1 MTLSCVDREGSCCSK
16 WDGLESKFGRS
27 DVLPLWVAD
36 MDFASPKSVQDAL
49 ASRVAHPVYAYTI
62 YDDEFYD
69 SILRWYKESI
79 GWEIKP
85 EWIVPEHG
93 VVISMNLA
101 INEYSQEGDGVLVQT
116 PIYPP
121 FISSVKRNRRK
132 LLENRLVQKDGKISI
147 DFADFEQK
155 AKDAKLFLLCSP
167 HNPTTRSWSEDELQK
182 MLDICIENSVIIV
195 SDEIHS
201 DLVFGKKHVPIAS
214 LKGASGCVLTLHA
227 PSKTFNIAG
236 LNTSYAIIENDSLRR
251 RYNQMHKKAGLDN
264 GNLFGIE
271 ALKAAYNDDREWI
284 DALFLQIKQNYEYV
298 KSFIDAKI
306 PQISVYEHDA
316 TFLMW
321 LDCKALGMDD
331 DELERFFIEDAKLG
345 LNSGY
350 SFGEAGSGFMRL
362 NIGTSAEILEV
373 AMQRLYNAI
382 NSEK

>member
-1 MTLSCVDREGSCCSK
+1 MNLSCVDREGSFCSK
-16 WDGLESKFGRS
+16 WDGRQSMFGTS
-27 DVLPLWVAD
+27 DLLPLWVAD
-36 MDFASPKSVQDAL
+36 MDFESPKSVQNAL
-49 ASRVAHPVYAYTI
+49 IKRAKHQVYAYTI

-69 SILRWYKESI
+69 SIARWYRESI

-93 VVISMNLA
+93 VVISINLA
-101 INEYSQEGDGVLVQT
+101 IKEYSKEGDGILVQT

-121 FISSVKRNRRK
+121 FISSVKRNGRK
-132 LLENRLVQKDGKISI
+132 LLDNKLVQKDGKVSI
-147 DFADFEQK
+147 DFVDFEQK
-155 AKDAKLFLLCSP
+155 AKEAKLFLLCSP
-167 HNPTTRSWSEDELQK
+167 HNPTTKSWSVDELQM
-182 MLDICIENSVIIV
+182 MLDICIKHNVIII

-201 DLVFGKKHVPIAS
+201 DLVFEKKHTPIAS
-214 LKGASGCVLTLHA
+214 LEGASGYVLTLHA

-251 RYNQMHKKAGLDN
+251 RYSQMHKRAGLDN
-264 GNLFGIE
+264 GNLFGIV
-271 ALKAAYNDDREWI
+271 ALKAAYNDDGKWI
-284 DALFLQIKQNYEYV
+284 DALSIQIKQNYEYV
-298 KSFIDAKI
+298 KGFIDSKVS
-306 PQISVYEHDA
+306 QITVYEHDA

-321 LDCKALGMDD
+321 LDCRGLGMDD
-331 DELERFFIEDAKLG
+331 KELERFFIEDAKLG

-362 NIGTSAEILEV
+362 NIGTSREILEV